1 MNKGRKNKK
10 ALILLIVLCLF
21 SFFVVKAIKK
31 MERDLEPKKEITSEV
46 LECST
51 CGESSSLEENLEEDL
66 TENILL
72 VDEADTIDITDMV
85 LGTDKHTKH

>member
-31 MERDLEPKKEITSEV
+31 MERDLEPKKEITKV
-46 LECST
+46 KI
-51 CGESSSLEENLEEDL
+51 SSNNQLF
-66 TENILL
+66 
-72 VDEADTIDITDMV
+72 
-85 LGTDKHTKH
+85 